1 MTGSIGVV
9 TINLARLGYLFKQ
22 NREALFARLG
32 ELLDLAKSCLEKKR
46 AFVQEM
52 YDRGLYPYTKRYLPT
67 FRNHFSTIGVNGMNE
82 LLRNFSNDTMDITSE
97 EGRAFA
103 EEILEFIRLRSTRR
117 KPATCT
123 TWKPRPR
130 KAPRTASPA
139 KTRNAILTSS
149 RPAPWGS
156 VITRTAPSFPWTTQA
171 TCSGRSS
178 FRMNFNAA
186 TREEP
191 SSTCT

>member
-1 MTGSIGVV
+1 MNTGNACPDERAYKPDAVRSMCCRLQLDLRELLKRGGGLFGSAEMTGSIGVV

-103 EEILEFIRLRSTRR
+103 KEILEFIPLANGRIPGGNRQPVQPGSHARGRHHAPL
-117 KPATCT
+117 
-123 TWKPRPR
+123 RPR
-130 KAPRTASPA
+130 
-139 KTRNAILTSS
+139 
-149 RPAPWGS
+149 RPETLS
-156 VITRTAPSFPWTTQA
+156 
-171 TCSGRSS
+171 
-178 FRMNFNAA
+178 
-186 TREEP
+186 
-191 SSTCT
+191 